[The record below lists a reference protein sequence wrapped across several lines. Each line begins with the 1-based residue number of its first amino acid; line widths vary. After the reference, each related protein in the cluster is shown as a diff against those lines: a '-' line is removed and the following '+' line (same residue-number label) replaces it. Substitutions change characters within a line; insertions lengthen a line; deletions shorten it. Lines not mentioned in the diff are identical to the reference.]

1 MIKYKSIA
9 IDGPSGAGKSTVAKQ
24 LSKKIGYIYVD
35 TGALYRTV
43 GLYMISKN
51 VLSKDDSKINDILNE
66 VNINLEYR
74 NNEQQ
79 IFLNNENVTNKIRT
93 PEISM
98 VASEFSS
105 LKKIR
110 DFLLSLQRNI
120 ARDNNIV
127 MDGRDIATV
136 VLPDA
141 DVKIF
146 LTASKKSRAI
156 RRYKELLS
164 LGNENISFDDVYN
177 DLVKRD
183 NNDITREIAPLK
195 KAKDAILVDSSNMS
209 FDETLNNIY
218 MIVKEKLL

>member
-110 DFLLSLQRNI
+110 DFLLSLQRDI
-120 ARDNNIV
+120 ASDNNIV